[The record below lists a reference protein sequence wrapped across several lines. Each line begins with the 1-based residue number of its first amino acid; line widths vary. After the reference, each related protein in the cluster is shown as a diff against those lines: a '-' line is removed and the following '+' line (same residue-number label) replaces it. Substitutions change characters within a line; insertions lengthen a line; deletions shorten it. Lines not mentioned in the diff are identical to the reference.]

1 MTFTGWLTIVL
12 FAVILTALALPLGRY
27 MASVYTGERVF
38 LTPVVGW
45 LERLLYRLLRVD
57 PQRGQDWKSYAKS
70 LLVFSAAGWL
80 LLYVILR
87 TQNAFYVPH
96 ALNPQGYHSAPWNVT
111 FNTVSSFVTN
121 TNWQYYSGETTMTYL
136 SQMIGLTVQNWL
148 SAGVGIVVAVA
159 LIRGIVGRSGSS
171 LGNFWQDLVRTILY
185 VLGPISVIGAL
196 VLVSQGVI
204 QNFTTYLTAHTI
216 TGLTQ
221 TIAMGP
227 VASQEVIKEL
237 GTNGGGFFNVNSAHP
252 FENPTGFT
260 NFFEM
265 LLVLI
270 IPASLVFAYGRMA
283 GNRRQGY
290 AIFGVMMVMF
300 LGAVSVAYIAEAHGS
315 PAQHAAGLHTHVIA
329 GSGGG
334 NMEGKEQR
342 FGIAGSALFDVVTT
356 VTSCGAVNSA
366 IESFTGI
373 GGAVPFANLSA
384 SEVIFGGVGTGLY
397 SMLLYVLL
405 AVFIGGLMVGRTPEW
420 LGKKLEAR
428 EIKLAGLGILI
439 TPLAALFCTAMAT
452 ATSGGRASISE
463 LGKGPQGF
471 SETFYAY
478 LSQANNNGSAF
489 AGYTGFI
496 QPNAGN
502 VGSHGVTFADLLGGF
517 DMLFARFAPILFALA
532 VAGALAGKRVT
543 PAGLGTMRTDNPTF
557 AVLLIGVV
565 VLVGALTFFPA
576 LLLGPIVQ
584 GLTGNLY

>member
-1 MTFTGWLTIVL
+1 MTFTGWLTVVL
-12 FAVILTALALPLGRY
+12 FVMVLTALALVLGRY
-27 MASVYTGERVF
+27 MAKVYSGERVF
-38 LTPVVGW
+38 LSPIFAGP
-45 LERLLYRLLRVD
+45 ERFLYKILRVD
-57 PQRGQDWKSYAKS
+57 PERGQDWRSYAKS
-70 LLVFSAAGWL
+70 LLIFSLAGWL
-80 LLYVILR
+80 VLYLILR
-87 TQNAFYVPH
+87 TQNAFFVPH
-96 ALNPQGYHSAPWNVT
+96 ALNPFGYHSAPWNVT

-121 TNWQYYSGETTMTYL
+121 TNWQYYSGETTMSYL

-159 LIRGIVGRSGSS
+159 LVRGIVGRSGKS

-185 VLGPISVIGAL
+185 VLAPISVVGAL

-204 QNFTTYLTAHTI
+204 QNFSTYLTAHTV

-221 TIAMGP
+221 SIAMGP
-227 VASQEVIKEL
+227 VASQEAIKML

-252 FENPTGFT
+252 FENPTAFT

-270 IPASLVFAYGRMA
+270 IPAALVFMYGRMS

-290 AIFGVMMVMF
+290 AVYATMMVMF
-300 LGAVSVAYIAEAHGS
+300 LGAVAVAYIAEAHGS
-315 PAQHAAGLHTHVIA
+315 PAQHAAGLHTQVIS
-329 GSGGG
+329 GSSGG

-373 GGAVPFANLSA
+373 GGAVPMANLSA

-397 SMLLYVLL
+397 SILLYVLL

-420 LGKKLEAR
+420 LGKKLEVR

-439 TPLAALFCTAMAT
+439 TPLAALFAT
-452 ATSGGRASISE
+452 ALATASHAGRVSISE

-502 VGSHGVTFADLLGGF
+502 LGSHGVTFTDLLGGLV
-517 DMLFARFAPILFALA
+517 MLFARFAPILFALA

-557 AVLLIGVV
+557 VVLLIGVII
-565 VLVGALTFFPA
+565 LVGALTFFPA
-576 LLLGPIVQ
+576 LLLGPVVQ
-584 GLTGNLY
+584 GLTGHLY

>member
-1 MTFTGWLTIVL
+1 VTFPGWTTIVL
-12 FAVILTALALPLGRY
+12 FAVILTALAIPFGGY
-27 MASVYTGERVF
+27 MAAVYTGRRVF
-38 LTPVVGW
+38 LFPMFGGF
-45 LERLLYRLLRVD
+45 ERLLYRLLRVN
-57 PQRGQDWKSYAKS
+57 PEQEQDWKAYAKS
-70 LLVFSAAGWL
+70 LLIFSLAGWL
-80 LLYVILR
+80 LLYIILR
-87 TQNAFYVPH
+87 TQNAFFVPH
-96 ALNPQGYHSAPWNVT
+96 GLNPLGYHSPPWNVT
-111 FNTVSSFVTN
+111 FNNVSSFVTN
-121 TNWQYYSGETTMTYL
+121 TNWQYYGGETTMSYL
-136 SQMIGLTVQNWL
+136 SQMAGLTVQNWL
-148 SAGVGIVVAVA
+148 SAATGIAVAVA
-159 LIRGIVGRSGSS
+159 LIRGIVSRSGKG
-171 LGNFWQDLVRTILY
+171 LGNFWQDLVRTVLY
-185 VLGPISVIGAL
+185 VLAPISILGAL

-227 VASQEVIKEL
+227 VASQEAIKLL

-252 FENPTGFT
+252 FENPTAFT

-265 LLVLI
+265 LLVLL
-270 IPASLVFAYGRMA
+270 IPAALVFAYGRMA
-283 GNRRQGY
+283 GNRRQGLAIY
-290 AIFGVMMVMF
+290 ATMMAMF

-315 PAQHAAGLHTHVIA
+315 PAQHVAGLHTHVIV

-334 NMEGKEQR
+334 NIGGKEQR

-397 SMLLYVLL
+397 SILLYVLL

-420 LGKKLEAR
+420 LGKKIEAR

-452 ATSGGRASISE
+452 ASKGGRASISE
-463 LGKGPQGF
+463 LGVGPQGF

-496 QPNAGN
+496 QPSAGN
-502 VGSHGVTFADLLGGF
+502 LGSHGVTFADLLGGF

-532 VAGALAGKRVT
+532 VAGALAGKRVS
-543 PAGLGTMRTDNPTF
+543 PAGLGTMRTDNSTF
-557 AVLLIGVV
+557 VVLLIGVI

-584 GLTGNLY
+584 GLTGHLY

>member
-1 MTFTGWLTIVL
+1 M
-12 FAVILTALALPLGRY
+12 
-27 MASVYTGERVF
+27 S
-38 LTPVVGW
+38 
-45 LERLLYRLLRVD
+45 
-57 PQRGQDWKSYAKS
+57 
-70 LLVFSAAGWL
+70 
-80 LLYVILR
+80 
-87 TQNAFYVPH
+87 
-96 ALNPQGYHSAPWNVT
+96 
-111 FNTVSSFVTN
+111 
-121 TNWQYYSGETTMTYL
+121 YL

-159 LIRGIVGRSGSS
+159 LIRGIVGRSGKSI
-171 LGNFWQDLVRTILY
+171 GNFWQDLVRTVLY
-185 VLGPISVIGAL
+185 VLAPISVIGAL

-204 QNFTTYLTAHTI
+204 QNFSTYLTAHTI

-221 TIAMGP
+221 SIAMGP

-252 FENPTGFT
+252 FENPTAFT

-270 IPASLVFAYGRMA
+270 IPAALVFMYGRMT

-290 AIFGVMMVMF
+290 AIYGVMMVMF
-300 LGAVSVAYIAEAHGS
+300 LGAASVAYIAEAHGS
-315 PAQHAAGLHTHVIA
+315 PAQHAAGLHTHVIS
-329 GSGGG
+329 GSTGG
-334 NMEGKEQR
+334 NLEGKEQR

-373 GGAVPFANLSA
+373 GGAVPMANLSA
-384 SEVIFGGVGTGLY
+384 SEVIFGGIGTGLY

-452 ATSGGRASISE
+452 ASSGGRKSISE
-463 LGKGPQGF
+463 VALSKAGGNTPQGF

-517 DMLFARFAPILFALA
+517 DMLFARYAPILFALA

-565 VLVGALTFFPA
+565 ILVGALTFFPA
-576 LLLGPIVQ
+576 LLLGPVVQ
-584 GLTGNLY
+584 GLTGHLY